1 MEIDKRY
8 YLQIFRTQHQELRA
22 DVVDYFMAF
31 MRKRNSINRG
41 INVEQIRKH
50 CEYII
55 KKEIPM
61 DYFLGALLYDGYTP
75 RKIGDQYYL
84 NLSERSP
91 VIAIKNGRT
100 SLVTR
105 LHLMQYANGMA
116 MLPLLQWKI
125 YEQ

>member
-1 MEIDKRY
+1 MEVDQRY
-8 YLQIFRTQHQELRA
+8 YLQVFCTQHHELRA

-61 DYFLGALLYDGYTP
+61 DYFLGALELCAGM
-75 RKIGDQYYL
+75 
-84 NLSERSP
+84 LSIDPLSA
-91 VIAIKNGRT
+91 AIQASR
-100 SLVTR
+100 
-105 LHLMQYANGMA
+105 
-116 MLPLLQWKI
+116 
-125 YEQ
+125 

>member
-8 YLQIFRTQHQELRA
+8 YQQVFITQHQELRD

-41 INVEQIRKH
+41 LNVEQIRKH

-91 VIAIKNGRT
+91 IIAIKNGRT
-100 SLVTR
+100 SSGDR
-105 LHLMQYANGMA
+105 IAFDA
-116 MLPLLQWKI
+116 IRQW
-125 YEQ
+125 YGDAAAAPMEDL

>member
-91 VIAIKNGRT
+91 IIAIKNGRT
-100 SLVTR
+100 SSGDKIAFDAIR
-105 LHLMQYANGMA
+105 
-116 MLPLLQWKI
+116 QW
-125 YEQ
+125 YGDAAAAPMEDL

>member
-1 MEIDKRY
+1 MEFDKRF
-8 YLQIFRTQHQELRA
+8 YLQIFCTQHQELRD

-31 MRKRNSINRG
+31 MRRRNSINRG

-61 DYFLGALLYDGYTP
+61 DYFLGALLYDGYSP

-84 NLSERSP
+84 NISERSP
-91 VIAIKNGRT
+91 IIAIKNGRT
-100 SLVTR
+100 SSGDKIAFDAIR
-105 LHLMQYANGMA
+105 
-116 MLPLLQWKI
+116 QW
-125 YEQ
+125 YGDAAAASMEYL

>member
-1 MEIDKRY
+1 MELDKRY

-31 MRKRNSINRG
+31 MRRRNGINRG

-50 CEYII
+50 CKHII

-61 DYFLGALLYDGYTP
+61 DYFLGALFYDGYTP
-75 RKIGDQYYL
+75 RKIGEQYYL

-91 VIAIKNGRT
+91 IIAIKNGQT
-100 SLVTR
+100 SSGNKIAFDAIR
-105 LHLMQYANGMA
+105 
-116 MLPLLQWKI
+116 QW
-125 YEQ
+125 YGDAAAAPMEDL

>member
-1 MEIDKRY
+1 MEIDKHY
-8 YLQIFRTQHQELRA
+8 YLQIFYTQHQELRA
-22 DVVDYFMAF
+22 NVVDYFMAF
-31 MRKRNSINRG
+31 MRRRNSINRG

-84 NLSERSP
+84 NLSERSLII
-91 VIAIKNGRT
+91 VIKNGRT
-100 SLVTR
+100 SSGNKIAFDAIR
-105 LHLMQYANGMA
+105 
-116 MLPLLQWKI
+116 QW
-125 YEQ
+125 YGDAAAAPMEDL

>member
-8 YLQIFRTQHQELRA
+8 YLQIFCTRHQELRY

-31 MRKRNSINRG
+31 MRRRNSINRG

-61 DYFLGALLYDGYTP
+61 DYFLGALFYDGYTP
-75 RKIGDQYYL
+75 QKIGDQYYL
-84 NLSERSP
+84 DLSERSP
-91 VIAIKNGRT
+91 IIAIKNGRT
-100 SLVTR
+100 SSGNKIAFDAIR
-105 LHLMQYANGMA
+105 
-116 MLPLLQWKI
+116 QW
-125 YEQ
+125 YGDAAVAPMEDL

>member
-1 MEIDKRY
+1 MELDKHY
-8 YLQIFRTQHQELRA
+8 YLRIFRTQHQELRA

-31 MRKRNSINRG
+31 MRRRNSINRG
-41 INVEQIRKH
+41 INVEQIHKH

-75 RKIGDQYYL
+75 QKIGDQYYL

-91 VIAIKNGRT
+91 IIAIKNGRT
-100 SLVTR
+100 SSGNKIAFDAIR
-105 LHLMQYANGMA
+105 
-116 MLPLLQWKI
+116 QW
-125 YEQ
+125 YGGAAAAPMEDL

>member
-1 MEIDKRY
+1 
-8 YLQIFRTQHQELRA
+8 
-22 DVVDYFMAF
+22 MAF

-50 CEYII
+50 CECII

-61 DYFLGALLYDGYTP
+61 DYFLGALIYDGYTP

-91 VIAIKNGRT
+91 IIAIKNGRT
-100 SLVTR
+100 SSGDKIAFDAIR
-105 LHLMQYANGMA
+105 
-116 MLPLLQWKI
+116 QW
-125 YEQ
+125 YGDAAAAPMEDL

>member
-1 MEIDKRY
+1 MELDKHY
-8 YLQIFRTQHQELRA
+8 YLRIFRTQHQELRA

-31 MRKRNSINRG
+31 MRRRNSINRG

-55 KKEIPM
+55 KKDIPM

-75 RKIGDQYYL
+75 QKIGDQYYL

-91 VIAIKNGRT
+91 IIAIKNGRT
-100 SLVTR
+100 FSGNKIAFDAIR
-105 LHLMQYANGMA
+105 
-116 MLPLLQWKI
+116 QW
-125 YEQ
+125 YGDAAAAPMENL